1 MRGIIVGPKVRKT
14 GPRAI
19 EVVGG
24 VDPVGLR
31 RAALYWDQIARAQSR
46 IFSIGL
52 QPDEVELKSA
62 NVLTEHYA
70 PIRQVETEQAI
81 YETPSRVFAV
91 LNAQEAGQWSL
102 AVSSPDQPLPSD
114 LGVQRRVI
122 EVELYQALP
131 VPAAD
136 VPIHDILQF
145 RSKRKDELGAFRLS
159 MDALYQKVL
168 ASPDGAR
175 AMDSAITEVKR
186 SLDNIHRVLDET
198 RMSRAVSSLKASV
211 SVHDTK
217 GLMAL
222 AHHPLAFALGLAS
235 AAASS
240 IKITTAIAAAFKDPI
255 RGLGDYAY
263 VGYSV
268 RDLASERPSLRLDE
282 ATPQR
287 PRRGVQIQSVGVSN
301 APRTEPGRNDP
312 CYCHSGRKY
321 KKCHGLPASLRPPL

>member
-52 QPDEVELKSA
+52 QPDEVELRSA

-131 VPAAD
+131 HPNG
-136 VPIHDILQF
+136 
-145 RSKRKDELGAFRLS
+145 LGVAFR
-159 MDALYQKVL
+159 YN
-168 ASPDGAR
+168 R
-175 AMDSAITEVKR
+175 SA
-186 SLDNIHRVLDET
+186 
-198 RMSRAVSSLKASV
+198 
-211 SVHDTK
+211 
-217 GLMAL
+217 
-222 AHHPLAFALGLAS
+222 
-235 AAASS
+235 
-240 IKITTAIAAAFKDPI
+240 
-255 RGLGDYAY
+255 
-263 VGYSV
+263 
-268 RDLASERPSLRLDE
+268 
-282 ATPQR
+282 
-287 PRRGVQIQSVGVSN
+287 
-301 APRTEPGRNDP
+301 
-312 CYCHSGRKY
+312 
-321 KKCHGLPASLRPPL
+321 